1 MGTSSN
7 CALTRFLVSLWVILT
22 DFVRNVVAWA
32 PRHYVRWLLLAPV
45 ASIVVV
51 HALSHANAF
60 GWAESSNG
68 KEFMEVAH
76 PSILAA
82 AVLVGGIGF
91 LLTRDP
97 ALAFV
102 SAMAVFPLGRELAG
116 QGHSYIM
123 IAGVLIMIVTA
134 DRYRTD
140 IGAFLRS
147 RWAPSFVATTF
158 LCYLISQ
165 LYDRG
170 IVKRLGWLVTL
181 DTSWEPPYGSN
192 IEEGLETVGGFF
204 LLLTSLAVR
213 LRVRA
218 ERRSRTA

>member
-1 MGTSSN
+1 MRQPG
-7 CALTRFLVSLWVILT
+7 FLVSLKTILV
-22 DFVRNVVAWA
+22 DFARNVVAWA
-32 PRHYVRWLLLAPV
+32 PRQYVRWLLFAPV
-45 ASIVVV
+45 ATIVVV
-51 HALSHANAF
+51 HALSRADAF
-60 GWAESSNG
+60 GWHESSNC
-68 KEFMEVAH
+68 KAFMEVVH

-82 AVLVGGIGF
+82 AVLVGGMGF

-102 SAMAVFPLGRELAG
+102 SGIAAFPLGRELAG

-123 IAGVLIMIVTA
+123 IAGVLTLIVTG
-134 DRYRTD
+134 DRYRSD

-147 RWAPSFVATTF
+147 RWALSFVATCF
-158 LCYLISQ
+158 VCYLVSQ

-181 DTSWEPPYGSN
+181 DTSWEPSYASN
-192 IEEGLETVGGFF
+192 IEETLETVGGSF
-204 LLLTSLAVR
+204 LLLASLAVW

-218 ERRSRTA
+218 EQRSRAA